1 MASNSPVSQSRLVG
15 WSGAKYG
22 LCGLSLAA
30 ALLASYGFLV
40 WCLGNVHVVDEG
52 ELYRSAR
59 LQRSQ
64 LEQVI
69 HLYSIKS
76 ILNVR
81 GPAVGEAWYDDE
93 ILVARNLQ
101 LAHFDYGISA
111 SHVVTMDQIKDILK
125 ILRDAPKPLLVHCD
139 GGADRAG
146 LVSALFLAEIE
157 KKPADEA
164 ARQLSIIYGHFPYL
178 LSKAGAMDQSFWAF
192 VEANASAPPM

>member
-1 MASNSPVSQSRLVG
+1 
-15 WSGAKYG
+15 
-22 LCGLSLAA
+22 
-30 ALLASYGFLV
+30 
-40 WCLGNVHVVDEG
+40 
-52 ELYRSAR
+52 
-59 LQRSQ
+59 
-64 LEQVI
+64 VI
-69 HLYSIKS
+69 HRYSIKS

-146 LVSALFLAEIE
+146 LVLRSFLPKL
-157 KKPADEA
+157 KKSLPT
-164 ARQLSIIYGHFPYL
+164 
-178 LSKAGAMDQSFWAF
+178 K
-192 VEANASAPPM
+192 PPDSLR